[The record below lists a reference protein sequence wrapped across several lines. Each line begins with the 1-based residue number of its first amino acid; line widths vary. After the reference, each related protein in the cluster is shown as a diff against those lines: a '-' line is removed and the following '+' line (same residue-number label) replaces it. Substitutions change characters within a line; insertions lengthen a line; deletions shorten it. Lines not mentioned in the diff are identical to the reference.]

1 MEENKN
7 MGVNLRKENAP
18 NVEQN
23 IPTAEPVVTS
33 DDQPTAAP
41 QQPVVNNVPNTG
53 FNQPNMG
60 QQNVGYN
67 PVNNAP
73 NMPQNNM
80 GYNPMLNNQPKKDQG
95 MAIASMVLGICSL
108 VLGCC
113 LWFLALPCAIVGV
126 CLGAVSLQK
135 KKDGRGMAIA
145 GLVTSCI
152 CIAFLFIALIYISVA
167 GTSLADMFK
176 NYNVSQL

>member
-1 MEENKN
+1 MEENRN
-7 MGVNLRKENAP
+7 FGVNPEAENTGAAEQNPAPVNPAP
-18 NVEQN
+18 NPAPVTPPPAPN
-23 IPTAEPVVTS
+23 PTPVN
-33 DDQPTAAP
+33 P
-41 QQPVVNNVPNTG
+41 QQ
-53 FNQPNMG
+53 
-60 QQNVGYN
+60 
-67 PVNNAP
+67 
-73 NMPQNNM
+73 NM
-80 GYNPMLNNQPKKDQG
+80 GYNPPPVNPQQNMGYNPPPVQPKKDQG